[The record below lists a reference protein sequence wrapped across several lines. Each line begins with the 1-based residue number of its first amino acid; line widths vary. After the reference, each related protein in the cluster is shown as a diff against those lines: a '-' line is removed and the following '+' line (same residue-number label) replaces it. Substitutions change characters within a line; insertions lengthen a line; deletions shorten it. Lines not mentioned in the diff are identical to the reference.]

1 MNLNTKLELTKF
13 SFLRP
18 KFDRFQISAAA
29 DYARSLV
36 GSRPNLCCPHAR
48 TPAAGAMS
56 TSLAFQVK
64 ELRGTA
70 SRAHAMPARE
80 LLGRSGAGPVCSRS
94 HSASN
99 VPPRQNGPRCNEP
112 PPPRAVCARYRAS
125 FSSVDSPLCTHR
137 SGSPKQRPPSESAE

>member
-1 MNLNTKLELTKF
+1 MNLNTKFELTKF

-18 KFDRFQISAAA
+18 KFDSQYQQLLTTPAGVVW
-29 DYARSLV
+29 LV
-36 GSRPNLCCPHAR
+36 PDLPVQHDR

-70 SRAHAMPARE
+70 SRAHAMLARE